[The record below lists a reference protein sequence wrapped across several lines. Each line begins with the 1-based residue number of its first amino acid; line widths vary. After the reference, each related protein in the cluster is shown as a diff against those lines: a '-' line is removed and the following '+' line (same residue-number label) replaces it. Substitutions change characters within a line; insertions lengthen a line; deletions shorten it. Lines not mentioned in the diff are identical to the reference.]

1 MCGHVCS
8 ATYNRRKLL
17 GASEARSLLPLLYCR
32 STLWCISNEKYIIKY
47 DHFVMV
53 FYDKNHNIVHHFAVM
68 LPIYN
73 TQSDKCV
80 VAHIRVEHRFHVLK
94 IV

>member
-1 MCGHVCS
+1 
-8 ATYNRRKLL
+8 
-17 GASEARSLLPLLYCR
+17 
-32 STLWCISNEKYIIKY
+32 
-47 DHFVMV
+47 MV